1 MVNFE
6 KPTFY
11 DQKPQKNK
19 NSGKKYFLSLLYM
32 EFTTDYVTITK
43 VEFDELLK
51 IKTKY
56 DALIKKS
63 ILFLTNNNIYC
74 RLCNVLSKNNS
85 NIENHVFKEEL

>member
-1 MVNFE
+1 
-6 KPTFY
+6 
-11 DQKPQKNK
+11 
-19 NSGKKYFLSLLYM
+19 M

>member
-1 MVNFE
+1 MI
-6 KPTFY
+6 
-11 DQKPQKNK
+11 KNPKKIK

-43 VEFDELLK
+43 PEYDELLK

-56 DALIKKS
+56 DALIKRS

>member
-6 KPTFY
+6 KPTFMI
-11 DQKPQKNK
+11 KNPK
-19 NSGKKYFLSLLYM
+19 KIKKSGKKYFLSLLYM

-43 VEFDELLK
+43 PEYDELLK

-56 DALIKKS
+56 DALIKRS